1 MHSLRTRLLL
11 LLFGAVLLTACVQA
25 FIAYRTSLDETN
37 EIFDYQMEQM
47 ALSLRPGLPVGG
59 FPSNGFR
66 DDRDESF
73 EFIVQVST
81 LQGKKIF
88 QSTPSTELPR
98 VATSGRSTFDARGTT
113 YKLFS
118 LLSGDQLI
126 QVAQDR
132 EARRNLARTLALR
145 TVSPIFVMVALLLLL
160 VWWVV
165 SASLAP
171 VERVRR
177 QVASR
182 QADELKE
189 VSEDGLPAEIFPL
202 VHELNL
208 LFHRVRHAFEAQKN
222 FIADAAHELRSP
234 LAALKLQVD
243 GLRRASDEAT
253 REVAV
258 HRLTAGIDRATRL
271 VEQLLMLARQQ
282 AAPTDMGMKKTVYL
296 AKMMQSIVG
305 DLWES
310 ANARQIDIGL
320 IDADDSV
327 IFGHQDALNILVRNL
342 LDNAIKYTPVGGT
355 VNVAVRVV
363 NGHTELT
370 VEDSGPGIPPEDRER
385 VFDRFYRV
393 AGAQSSGSGLGLAI
407 VKTMLGKLN
416 TAPSRTPR
424 RRPALR
430 DGLALGVEAHRV
442 RPVGVQVA
450 EQRALPAA
458 ERVVGH
464 RHRQRHV
471 DAHHADLDVVAEV
484 ARRLAVAG
492 EDAGAVAVFVRV
504 DQLHGFLQRLDA
516 HDAEHR
522 AEDLFLVDRHAGLD
536 VVEQAGAQ
544 EVAVSWPGTLT
555 PRPSTSSLAP
565 SLTPWS
571 T

>member
-1 MHSLRTRLLL
+1 MSTHVMHSLRTRLLL

-66 DDRDESF
+66 EEQDESF
-73 EFIVQVST
+73 ELIVQVST
-81 LQGKKIF
+81 REGKMIF
-88 QSTPSTELPR
+88 QSTPSTELPK
-98 VATSGRSTFDARGTT
+98 VTTSGRSTFNARGTT

-132 EARRNLARTLALR
+132 AARRNLARKLALR
-145 TVSPIFVMVALLLLL
+145 TVSPIFVMVPLLLFL

-243 GLRRASDEAT
+243 GLRRATDDPT
-253 REVAV
+253 RQVAV

-282 AAPTDMGMKKTVYL
+282 ATSTDMDLKKPVHLALMMKN
-296 AKMMQSIVG
+296 IVG
-305 DLWES
+305 DVWES
-310 ANARQIDIGL
+310 ANTRQIDVGL
-320 IDADDSV
+320 MEADDCV
-327 IFGHQDALNILVRNL
+327 IYGHQDALNILVRNL

-355 VNVAVRVV
+355 VNAAVRFVD
-363 NGHTELT
+363 GHIELSI
-370 VEDSGPGIPPEDRER
+370 EDSGPGIPLEDRER

-393 AGAQSSGSGLGLAI
+393 AAAPSGGSGLGLAI
-407 VKTMLGKLN
+407 VKTIADMHS
-416 TAPSRTPR
+416 A
-424 RRPALR
+424 ALSVGQSSTMG
-430 DGLALGVEAHRV
+430 GLHVT
-442 RPVGVQVA
+442 
-450 EQRALPAA
+450 
-458 ERVVGH
+458 VVFP
-464 RHRQRHV
+464 
-471 DAHHADLDVVAEV
+471 
-484 ARRLAVAG
+484 LA
-492 EDAGAVAVFVRV
+492 
-504 DQLHGFLQRLDA
+504 
-516 HDAEHR
+516 
-522 AEDLFLVDRHAGLD
+522 
-536 VVEQAGAQ
+536 
-544 EVAVSWPGTLT
+544 
-555 PRPSTSSLAP
+555 
-565 SLTPWS
+565 
-571 T
+571 